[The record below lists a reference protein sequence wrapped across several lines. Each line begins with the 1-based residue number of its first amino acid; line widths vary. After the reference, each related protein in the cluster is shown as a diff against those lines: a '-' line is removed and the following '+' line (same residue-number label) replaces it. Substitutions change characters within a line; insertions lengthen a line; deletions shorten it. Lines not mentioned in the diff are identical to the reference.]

1 MKTLIGRRYP
11 RLFFTDEEG
20 EPFYFKE
27 EAVMPAVPPPYPKIV
42 TVQGMTSRDHNF
54 SFVNNA
60 MDAGGLAPGTRISD
74 RNIATWELSKFLGVS
89 DIIIPVERGSFT
101 FEGEKLD
108 GIKMPP
114 AAGVRLED
122 LRRFDPV
129 KGYRMSYTV
138 PAVRQL
144 TVLLMF
150 DYLCAQLDRH
160 KFNIK
165 LICDMDFDDIK
176 PPIEGADMINVL
188 SILAIDHDLSFG
200 VNDYKTLKKH
210 VSLGLCVCPELMGKM
225 QYTAI
230 DEPFYD
236 RICAVSDSE
245 YEEVFD
251 GLLTAD
257 ELAAFFDRLR
267 GFKAAIDAERENE
280 AARRSRG
287 EEFFSRFVSIDED
300 YAAYLS
306 HMETAAANKSDNWDM
321 RFSHR
326 PTYLERFILQ
336 QRRL

>member
-101 FEGEKLD
+101 YKGEKLD

-114 AAGVRLED
+114 AA
-122 LRRFDPV
+122 
-129 KGYRMSYTV
+129 
-138 PAVRQL
+138 
-144 TVLLMF
+144 
-150 DYLCAQLDRH
+150 
-160 KFNIK
+160 
-165 LICDMDFDDIK
+165 
-176 PPIEGADMINVL
+176 
-188 SILAIDHDLSFG
+188 
-200 VNDYKTLKKH
+200 
-210 VSLGLCVCPELMGKM
+210 
-225 QYTAI
+225 
-230 DEPFYD
+230 
-236 RICAVSDSE
+236 
-245 YEEVFD
+245 
-251 GLLTAD
+251 
-257 ELAAFFDRLR
+257 
-267 GFKAAIDAERENE
+267 
-280 AARRSRG
+280 
-287 EEFFSRFVSIDED
+287 DED

-306 HMETAAANKSDNWDM
+306 HMEEAAAQKGDNWDM

-326 PTYLERFILQ
+326 PTYLERFILTH
-336 QRRL
+336 RKL